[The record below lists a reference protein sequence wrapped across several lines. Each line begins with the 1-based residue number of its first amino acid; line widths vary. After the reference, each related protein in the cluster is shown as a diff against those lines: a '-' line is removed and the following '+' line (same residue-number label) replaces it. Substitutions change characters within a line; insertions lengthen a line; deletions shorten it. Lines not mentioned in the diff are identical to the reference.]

1 MRKDK
6 KYFIGWYNTVI
17 EHPSNKRIKFKFMKE
32 IKPGRYSSI
41 LEMIAELNSK
51 IPAESKTINLH
62 SDDLDFR
69 FDYDFFKEYQ

>member
-1 MRKDK
+1 
-6 KYFIGWYNTVI
+6 
-17 EHPSNKRIKFKFMKE
+17 MKE